1 MVVQH
6 NMQAANASRT
16 LNITSGSQGKSTEK
30 LSSGYKINRAADDA
44 AGLSISEK
52 MRKQI
57 RGLSQASTNASDGV
71 SSVQTAEGALTEVH
85 DMLQRMNELAVQ
97 AANGTNS
104 ESDRDDIQNE
114 ISQLTQEIDR
124 IASTTKFNET
134 FLLKGDVGLKKM
146 YINAHDAGLDGTLV
160 QNTTRATFIMESLE
174 AGEKYTIGGTQYS
187 IGAKTD
193 LEAAKALLLYDKDDA
208 KSHFVNG
215 EWKLDIGDTISI
227 DGKTY
232 TINDEKTGTDVANAK
247 VTNGYLKKLITYG
260 STIKYNGNE
269 VTRFSTSYDSTS
281 GTDLANATLITATA
295 AYNMVAIELKAAS
308 SIGATDG
315 AATLVDKDVKNENGG
330 ENSVWEKT
338 SIVKTIGADE
348 IPTTTISFTLNK
360 GHVNIQNALT
370 LNLHVGADAAMSNK
384 INVTLEAMN
393 SKSIGINGLNV
404 SDATGKIA
412 TYAIDAI
419 ADAIQRVSA
428 QRAELGAIQ
437 NRLEHS
443 IANLD
448 NVVENTEAAES
459 RIRDTDM
466 ADEMV
471 EYSKNNILQQAGQS
485 MLAQANQATQGV
497 LSLLQ

>member
-1 MVVQH
+1 MEELIMVVQH

-16 LNITSGSQGKSTEK
+16 LNITSAGQGKSTEK
-30 LSSGYKINRAADDA
+30 LSSGFKINRAADDA

-134 FLLKGDVGLKKM
+134 FLLKGDVGLRKM

-174 AGEKYTIGGTQYS
+174 AGEKYTIGGTQYT
-187 IGAKTD
+187 IGAKTNK
-193 LEAAKALLLYDKDDA
+193 EAAAAILLADKYDGATDA
-208 KSHFVNG
+208 WSLT
-215 EWKLDIGDTISI
+215 EGDTISI

-232 TINDEKTGTDVANAK
+232 TISGKTDVANAR
-247 VTNGYLKKLITYG
+247 VTNGYLNKLITAG

-269 VTRFSTSYDSTS
+269 VTRFSTSYNAES
-281 GTDLANATLITATA
+281 GIDDANTTLITATA
-295 AYNMVAIELKAAS
+295 AYNMVAIELKSAS

-315 AATLVDKDVKNENGG
+315 AAVMDTTTVDGKEKYTWETATI
-330 ENSVWEKT
+330 EKT
-338 SIVKTIGADE
+338 IDGVAQK
-348 IPTTTISFTLNK
+348 TTTISFSLSK

-370 LNLHVGADAAMSNK
+370 LNLHVGAESAMSNK

-393 SKSIGINGLNV
+393 AKSIGIAGINV